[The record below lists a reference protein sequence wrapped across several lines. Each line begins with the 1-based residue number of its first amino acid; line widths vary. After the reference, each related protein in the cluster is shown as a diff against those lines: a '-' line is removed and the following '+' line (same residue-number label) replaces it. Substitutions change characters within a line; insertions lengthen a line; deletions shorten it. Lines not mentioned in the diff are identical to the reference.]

1 MKRALILDNIGKE
14 VMTVNEDYDTINII
28 IPERPSKYGNK
39 PAMEYQIK
47 GKELLKELH
56 KFIGGV
62 IQNNTAVNK
71 LKEEIKELQEQSLK
85 SISGTKESKE
95 ISSKIELIRNKY
107 LEIIKR

>member
-71 LKEEIKELQEQSLK
+71 LKEEIKELQDQSLK
-85 SISGTKESKE
+85 SISGSKESKE
-95 ISSKIELIRNKY
+95 LSDKIKLIRNKY
-107 LEIIKR
+107 QEIIKR